1 MLFRQQILPVTLLIL
16 ASLAAA
22 QKGPPAIEVPYK
34 GLRYS
39 MLSRGGV
46 TVMMAPLD
54 RNILEYST
62 AQVWIS
68 NGSNRPVRVSPQFF
82 RMVFDGSS
90 EPLKGTPDNTVLN
103 DVMKRA
109 KPHDI
114 VELVKAY
121 ETTLFGFANEKS
133 MGYYQKRKQ
142 QALASFGGG
151 GKLRAAATASAI
163 ILPENL
169 LRPGE
174 IVDGTVFFRTEGR
187 RQRVTTLG
195 AELAGSL
202 FDFPQ
207 AINQ

>member
-1 MLFRQQILPVTLLIL
+1 MAQRET
-16 ASLAAA
+16 A

-46 TVMMAPLD
+46 TVMMAQLD

-62 AQVWIS
+62 AQVWVS
-68 NGSNRPVRVSPQFF
+68 NGSKGPVRISPQAFL
-82 RMVFDGSS
+82 MGLEGSP
-90 EPLKGTPDNTVLN
+90 EQITGTPDSAVL
-103 DVMKRA
+103 DDIMKRA
-109 KPHDI
+109 RAHDV

-121 ETTLFGFANEKS
+121 ETTLSGFANERS
-133 MGYYQKRKQ
+133 MGYYQRRKQ
-142 QALASFGGG
+142 QALASYGGG

-163 ILPENL
+163 ILPEKM

-174 IVDGTVFFRTEGR
+174 TIDGTVFFRTEGKH
-187 RQRVTTLG
+187 QRVSTLG
-195 AELAGSL
+195 ARLAGAM

-207 AINQ
+207 ALEAGGSGVNQ